1 MLNVQQVRLR
11 FISARLLTSVPSISK
26 GLRKGASTVPLF
38 SKALA
43 GGYLFVAAHK
53 LILNTSAPPRM
64 AGKLNRSD
72 ILACQNS
79 LLIVVQGSTTINIG
93 AASDKDVGGAKT
105 VTMFCVH
112 AKLAVICCTR
122 TYSR

>member
-43 GGYLFVAAHK
+43 GGYPFRCSAQINPQYISIATWQVQKLTSLSIFEREFLLCKNVAA
-53 LILNTSAPPRM
+53 
-64 AGKLNRSD
+64 
-72 ILACQNS
+72 
-79 LLIVVQGSTTINIG
+79 V
-93 AASDKDVGGAKT
+93 
-105 VTMFCVH
+105 
-112 AKLAVICCTR
+112 
-122 TYSR
+122 